1 MNYIR
6 KNLEKSNKV
15 LQGLGIPYS
24 ALISIIFGM
33 MVFSFPI
40 GVFIVFNSD
49 IGQEI
54 NFEYPLNGLEFF
66 NDYFGYEIPF
76 DIELGDAFIVIW
88 AIFVILFSISI
99 LGPKKDFLKTLFLT
113 MAEGKSVIETNYLIT
128 TIKWFS
134 ILILISGIII
144 YVQEGVGISIKA
156 PTIENNLIQFFSVSV
171 ASLSEE
177 IGFRVL
183 LIGIPLYAIY
193 SERICFRNFFKSLWN
208 PSENLNIEESW
219 KAISLIVGVA
229 VFFGFAHIMFG
240 EPWSSGKFAQAMAG
254 GMIIGWVY
262 FRSGLVPAILI
273 HWATNYFIFS
283 YVYLIADINMV
294 PIQEAFSH
302 PLLMTFQI
310 LFMVLGIISIA
321 IMISNHY
328 CKKEEKLKI

>member
-6 KNLEKSNKV
+6 KNLEKSNNV

-24 ALISIIFGM
+24 ALMSLIFGM
-33 MVFSFPI
+33 MMFSFPI

-88 AIFVILFSISI
+88 VIFVILFSISI
-99 LGPKKDFLKTLFLT
+99 LGPKKDFLKTLFST
-113 MAEGKSVIETNYLIT
+113 IAEGKPFIETNYLIT

-144 YVQEGVGISIKA
+144 YVQEGIGISIEA
-156 PTIENNLIQFFSVSV
+156 PTIENNLIQFFRVSV

-193 SERICFRNFFKSLWN
+193 SERACFRNFFKSLWS
-208 PSENLNIEESW
+208 PSENLNMEESW

-240 EPWSSGKFAQAMAG
+240 ETWSSGKFAQAMAG
-254 GMIIGWVY
+254 GIVIGWVY

-310 LFMVLGIISIA
+310 LFMVLGVISIA

-328 CKKEEKLKI
+328 YKKEEKLKI

>member
-6 KNLEKSNKV
+6 KNLVELNKV

-33 MVFSFPI
+33 MIFSFPI
-40 GVFIVFNSD
+40 GAFIVFNSD

-66 NDYFGYEIPF
+66 SDNFGYEMPF

-88 AIFVILFSISI
+88 TIFVILFSISI
-99 LGPKKDFLKTLFLT
+99 LGPKKNFLKMLFST
-113 MAEGKSVIETNYLIT
+113 MVEGKPVTETNYLVT

-144 YVQEGVGISIKA
+144 YVQEGVGITIEA
-156 PTIENNLIQFFSVSV
+156 PAIENNLIQFFNVSA

-193 SERICFRNFFKSLWN
+193 SQRMSFRNFFKSLWS
-208 PSENLNIEESW
+208 PGENLNILESQ
-219 KAISLIVGVA
+219 KAIILIVGVA

-240 EPWSSGKFAQAMAG
+240 ESWSSGKFAQATAG
-254 GMIIGWVY
+254 GIIIGWVY
-262 FRSGLVPAILI
+262 FRSGLVAAILI

-294 PIQEAFSH
+294 PIQEVFSH
-302 PLLMTFQI
+302 SLLITFQI
-310 LFMVLGIISIA
+310 LFIILGGISIT
-321 IMISNHY
+321 IMITNHY
-328 CKKEEKLKI
+328 FKKEEKLKI

>member
-6 KNLEKSNKV
+6 KNLEKSNNV

-24 ALISIIFGM
+24 ALISLIFGM
-33 MVFSFPI
+33 MMFSFPI

-88 AIFVILFSISI
+88 VIFVILFSISI
-99 LGPKKDFLKTLFLT
+99 LGPKKDFLKTLLST
-113 MAEGKSVIETNYLIT
+113 MVKGKPVIETNYLIT

-144 YVQEGVGISIKA
+144 YVQEGIGISIEA

-193 SERICFRNFFKSLWN
+193 SERACFRNFFKSLWS
-208 PSENLNIEESW
+208 PSKNLNIEESW

-240 EPWSSGKFAQAMAG
+240 ETWSSGKFAQAMAG
-254 GMIIGWVY
+254 GIIIGWVY

-310 LFMVLGIISIA
+310 LFMVLGVISIA

-328 CKKEEKLKI
+328 YKKEEKLKI